1 MNKYFAEKLVKMT
14 LFFLASIS
22 IIISA
27 LIFLFLLK
35 ETLPF
40 FQKVSVFEF
49 LTSTVWSPNSTPAQF
64 GVIPLVVGTFMIV
77 IVSIIVAIPLGL
89 GSAIFLSEYASRRSR
104 SILKPILEILAGIPS
119 VVYGFFAINFISP
132 IIQKIV
138 PGTPLT
144 NNLVAGIA
152 VGIMITP
159 LIASMSED
167 ALGAVP
173 KRMAEASFGLGATK
187 FETTVKVLI
196 PSAISGIVAS
206 FILAISR
213 AIGETMIVTIAAGS
227 SNTLSFNPL
236 NSLQTMTGYI
246 ANTSRGEAAVG
257 SLGFQTLFAVAL
269 LLFFFTFMFNLIAKR
284 ITKKYRLRY
293 N

>member
-1 MNKYFAEKLVKMT
+1 MNKYLVEKLVKFV
-14 LFFLASIS
+14 LFLLASIS
-22 IIISA
+22 VIISIL
-27 LIFLFLLK
+27 LILFLLK
-35 ETLPF
+35 ETIPF
-40 FQKVSVFEF
+40 FKSVSILSF
-49 LTSTVWSPNSTPAQF
+49 LTETVWSPNASPAQY
-64 GVIPLVVGTFMIV
+64 GVLPLVIGTFMIV
-77 IVSIIVAIPLGL
+77 IVSIVVAIPLGL
-89 GSAIFLSEYASRRSR
+89 GSAIYLSEYASRRSR

-132 IIQKIV
+132 LIQQFI

-144 NNLVAGIA
+144 NNLVAGLA

-167 ALGAVP
+167 ALSSVP
-173 KRMAEASFGLGATK
+173 SRMAEASFGLGATK
-187 FETTVKVLI
+187 LETVVKVLV

-206 FILAISR
+206 FILAVSR

-227 SNTLSFNPL
+227 SNTLTFNPL

-257 SLGFQTLFAVAL
+257 SIGFQTLFAVAL
-269 LLFFFTFMFNLIAKR
+269 LLFVFTFIFNFIAKR

>member
-1 MNKYFAEKLVKMT
+1 MNKYLAEKLVKIT

-22 IIISA
+22 IVISA

-35 ETLPF
+35 ETIPF
-40 FQKVSVFEF
+40 FQKVSIIEF
-49 LTSTVWSPNSTPAQF
+49 LTSTVWSPNSKPAQY
-64 GVIPLVVGTFMIV
+64 GVLPLIVGTFMIV
-77 IVSIIVAIPLGL
+77 LVSIIVAIPLGL
-89 GSAIFLSEYASRRSR
+89 GSAIFLSEYASRRAR
-104 SILKPILEILAGIPS
+104 AILKPILEILAGIPS

-132 IIQKIV
+132 IIQKVV

-173 KRMAEASFGLGATK
+173 SRMAEASFGLGATK

-227 SNTLSFNPL
+227 SNTLTFNPL

>member
-1 MNKYFAEKLVKMT
+1 MNKYFAERLVKFV
-14 LFFLASIS
+14 LFLLSSIS
-22 IIISA
+22 IIISI
-27 LIFLFLLK
+27 LLVLFLFK
-35 ETLPF
+35 ETIPF
-40 FQKVSVFEF
+40 FQKVSPVHF
-49 LTSTVWSPNSTPAQF
+49 LSETIWSPNSSPALY
-64 GVIPLVVGTFMIV
+64 GVLPLVVGTFMIV
-77 IVSIIVAIPLGL
+77 IVSILVAIPLGL
-89 GSAIFLSEYASRRSR
+89 GSAIYLSEYASRKAR

-132 IIQKIV
+132 LIQNAF

-144 NNLVAGIA
+144 NNLVAGLA

-167 ALGAVP
+167 ALSAVP
-173 KRMAEASFGLGATK
+173 TRMAEASFGLGATK
-187 FETTVKVLI
+187 FETVVKVLI
-196 PSAISGIVAS
+196 PSALSGIIAS
-206 FILAISR
+206 FILAVSR

-227 SNTLSFNPL
+227 SNTLTFNPL

-257 SLGFQTLFAVAL
+257 SIGFQTLFAVAL
-269 LLFFFTFMFNLIAKR
+269 LLFVFTFIFNFIAKR

>member
-1 MNKYFAEKLVKMT
+1 MNKYLAEKLVKIT

-22 IIISA
+22 IVISA

-35 ETLPF
+35 ETIPF
-40 FQKVSVFEF
+40 FQKVSIIEF
-49 LTSTVWSPNSTPAQF
+49 LTSNVWSPNSKPAQY
-64 GVIPLVVGTFMIV
+64 GVLPLIVGTFMIV

-89 GSAIFLSEYASRRSR
+89 GSAIFLSEYASRRAR
-104 SILKPILEILAGIPS
+104 AILKPILEILAGIPS

-132 IIQKIV
+132 LIQKLV

-173 KRMAEASFGLGATK
+173 SRMAEASFGLGATK

-227 SNTLSFNPL
+227 SNTLTFNPL

>member
-1 MNKYFAEKLVKMT
+1 MNKYLTERLVKFV
-14 LFFLASIS
+14 LFLLASIS
-22 IIISA
+22 VIISIL
-27 LIFLFLLK
+27 LIAFLFK
-35 ETLPF
+35 ETIPF
-40 FQKVSVFEF
+40 FQKVSIFSF
-49 LTSTVWSPNSTPAQF
+49 LTETVWSPNASPAQY
-64 GVIPLVVGTFMIV
+64 GVLPLVVGTFMIV
-77 IVSIIVAIPLGL
+77 LVSIIVAIPLGL
-89 GSAIFLSEYASRRSR
+89 GSAIYLSEYASRRAR

-132 IIQKIV
+132 LIQKAI

-144 NNLVAGIA
+144 NNLVAGLA

-167 ALGAVP
+167 ALSAVP
-173 KRMAEASFGLGATK
+173 SRMAEASFGLGATK
-187 FETTVKVLI
+187 LETVTKVLI

-206 FILAISR
+206 FILAVSR

-227 SNTLSFNPL
+227 SNTLTFNPL

-257 SLGFQTLFAVAL
+257 SIGFQTLFAVAL
-269 LLFFFTFMFNLIAKR
+269 LLFAFTFIFNFIAKR

>member
-1 MNKYFAEKLVKMT
+1 MNKYLAEKLVKFV
-14 LFFLASIS
+14 LFLLASIS
-22 IIISA
+22 VIISLL
-27 LIFLFLLK
+27 LIVFLFK
-35 ETLPF
+35 EAIPF
-40 FQKVSVFEF
+40 FQSVSIISFISE
-49 LTSTVWSPNSTPAQF
+49 TVWSPNSSPAQY
-64 GVIPLVVGTFMIV
+64 GILPLVVGTFMIV
-77 IVSIIVAIPLGL
+77 IVSICVAIPLGL
-89 GSAIFLSEYASRRSR
+89 GSAIYLSEYASRKAR

-132 IIQKIV
+132 LIQKFI

-144 NNLVAGIA
+144 NNLVAGLA

-167 ALGAVP
+167 SLSSVP
-173 KRMAEASFGLGATK
+173 SRMAEASFGLGATK
-187 FETTVKVLI
+187 FETVVKVLV
-196 PSAISGIVAS
+196 PSALSGIVAS
-206 FILAISR
+206 FILAVSR

-227 SNTLSFNPL
+227 SNTLTFNPL

-257 SLGFQTLFAVAL
+257 SIGFQTLFAVAL
-269 LLFFFTFMFNLIAKR
+269 FLFVFTFIFNFIAKR